1 MPLELPNLDD
11 RTYQDLLEEAIAQI
25 PTFAPEWTNYNPSDP
40 GIATIEMFAYLAEMQ
55 IYRLNRVTD
64 KNLRSF
70 LKLLNGEDWV
80 STQDLSEE
88 IRQAVLRLR
97 SRNRAVTR
105 EDYERLSTEN
115 FNSWLAETG
124 QLQGVEK
131 VEGTEEAVG
140 RIQRAYCIVDRNL
153 EKNVEEERQQ
163 AAPGHVSV
171 VIVPS
176 EGAIEPNEIGLQPTE
191 KQREL
196 LWKYLND
203 RRILTTRHHVVGPT
217 YVPISADIQV
227 VRRHDA
233 LDEELRDRIV
243 QAIEDFLSPLPNN
256 SNPQGWPFGRNVY
269 VSELYELLEQVE
281 GIDYIPNIQL
291 SSECPAESDRCVAA
305 QPIFNNEEEQI
316 GLQLYDHHLPAAHLD
331 PTKIQI
337 SIGGES
343 NAN

>member
-11 RTYQDLLEEAIAQI
+11 RRYQDLLEEAIAQI
-25 PTFAPEWTNYNPSDP
+25 PTFAPEWTNYNLSDP

-80 STQDLSEE
+80 PTQDLSEE
-88 IRQAVLRLR
+88 IRQTVLRLR
-97 SRNRAVTR
+97 SPDRAVTR
-105 EDYERLSTEN
+105 QDYERLSTEN
-115 FNSWLAETG
+115 FNAG
-124 QLQGVEK
+124 KPAVE
-131 VEGTEEAVG
+131 
-140 RIQRAYCIVDRNL
+140 RIQRAYCAVDRNL

-163 AAPGHVSV
+163 AVPGHVSV

-176 EGAIEPNEIGLQPTE
+176 EGAIEPNEIGLQPTK

-196 LWKYLND
+196 LWKYLDD

-281 GIDYIPNIQL
+281 GIDYIPDIL
-291 SSECPAESDRCVAA
+291 LTSECPTESDRCVAA
-305 QPIFNNEEEQI
+305 QPIFNNEQEQI
-316 GLQLYDHHLPAAHLD
+316 GLQLYDHHLPAAQLD
-331 PTKIQI
+331 PAKIQI